1 MFKLSIL
8 KKNMEFP
15 FDGTV
20 FGEKILRVQPNM
32 KKLLLLLLRAA
43 DTESATVLLLS
54 QPQYAYVIR
63 YTYLPNSIRRAKEIV
78 SANFTVPS
86 FLSL

>member
-1 MFKLSIL
+1 MCVFKLSIL

-20 FGEKILRVQPNM
+20 FVEKILRVQPNM

-43 DTESATVLLLS
+43 DTESATVLFLS
-54 QPQYAYVIR
+54 QPRYAYVIR
-63 YTYLPNSIRRAKEIV
+63 
-78 SANFTVPS
+78 
-86 FLSL
+86 